1 MTCRKPVHAL
11 DITEFPVD
19 TLEALPDYFL
29 GERDVVDPKTEELV
43 PTLERVPSGKL
54 FPAGNMA
61 NIFPL
66 DDNSGITIPEDQV
79 LAGRIAA
86 VGVTYTTELA
96 DATHK
101 AQFLILGRQADQ
113 IIAQATGIVSIPN
126 GHDYVIGAQYYTG
139 ANGEPVTDNTS
150 GDKLFIPITSTKL
163 LITRNW

>member
-1 MTCRKPVHAL
+1 MSCKKPVHAL

-19 TLEALPDYFL
+19 TLEALPDYIL
-29 GERDVVDPKTEELV
+29 GERDVIDPKTEESV
-43 PTLERVPSGKL
+43 PTLERIPSAKL

-66 DDNSGITIPEDQV
+66 DDNSAITISENQV
-79 LAGRIAA
+79 LAGRISA
-86 VGVTYTTELA
+86 VGNTYTTELA

-101 AQFLILGRQADQ
+101 AEFLIIGRQADQ
-113 IIAQATGIVSIPN
+113 ILAQATGIISIPN

-139 ANGEPVTDNTS
+139 ANGEPVTDSAS
-150 GDKLFIPITSTKL
+150 GDKLFIPVTNTKL